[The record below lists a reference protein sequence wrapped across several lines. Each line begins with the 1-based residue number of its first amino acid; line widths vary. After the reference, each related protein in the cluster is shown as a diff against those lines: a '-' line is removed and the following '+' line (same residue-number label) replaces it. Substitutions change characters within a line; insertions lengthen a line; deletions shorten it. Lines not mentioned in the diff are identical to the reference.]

1 MIERLWFKSRL
12 LDGYF
17 ITFIHW
23 MIVAL
28 LEETK
33 NKPKEA
39 VEVHIELSRAEQR
52 NAKQSREAKRTEK
65 SRQATRRQDKIKKRR
80 EEMR

>member
-52 NAKQSREAKRTEK
+52 NL
-65 SRQATRRQDKIKKRR
+65 ILV
-80 EEMR
+80 